1 MMPSAEGQQ
10 FFQVCVAVVFAAG
23 GFWGREFEIGI
34 AEKLVEKR
42 GNAAAL
48 LSEARIFVEAAAP
61 AREARD
67 ESIDKHVPRARVEG
81 ENLRGLGGYGKN
93 CDIGDTA
100 EVEGDAA
107 EFRVAV
113 EKIVRVGHERRALA
127 TESEVRGA
135 KVANRRDAGTRGD
148 DGWLANLKCGSRW
161 RAKTLHGL
169 ALMENG
175 LAVTAD
181 ERDS

>member
-23 GFWGREFEIGI
+23 GFWGREFQIGI

-67 ESIDKHVPRARVEG
+67 ESFDKHVPRARVEG
-81 ENLRGLGGYGKN
+81 ENLRGLGGCWQN
-93 CDIGDTA
+93 SDIGDAT
-100 EVEGDAA
+100 EIKRNAA
-107 EFRVAV
+107 EFR
-113 EKIVRVGHERRALA
+113 
-127 TESEVRGA
+127 
-135 KVANRRDAGTRGD
+135 
-148 DGWLANLKCGSRW
+148 
-161 RAKTLHGL
+161 
-169 ALMENG
+169 
-175 LAVTAD
+175 
-181 ERDS
+181 

>member
-1 MMPSAEGQQ
+1 MRGP
-10 FFQVCVAVVFAAG
+10 G
-23 GFWGREFEIGI
+23 GCWQ
-34 AEKLVEKR
+34 
-42 GNAAAL
+42 N
-48 LSEARIFVEAAAP
+48 S
-61 AREARD
+61 
-67 ESIDKHVPRARVEG
+67 
-81 ENLRGLGGYGKN
+81 
-93 CDIGDTA
+93 DIGDAT
-100 EVEGDAA
+100 EIKRNAA

-113 EKIVRVGHERRALA
+113 EQIVRVGHERRSLA
-127 TESEVRGA
+127 PESEVRGA
-135 KVANRRDAGTRGD
+135 EVANRRDAGTRGD